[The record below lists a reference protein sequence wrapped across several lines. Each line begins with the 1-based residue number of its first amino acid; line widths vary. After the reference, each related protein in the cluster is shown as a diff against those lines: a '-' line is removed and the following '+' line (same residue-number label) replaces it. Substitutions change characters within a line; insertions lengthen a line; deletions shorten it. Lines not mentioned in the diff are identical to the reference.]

1 MSNILYA
8 CNVVQY
14 HHKKCLDWDFPGG
27 PVVKTLCFHCRGRG
41 FDPWLG
47 KFRIPHRVAKKKKK
61 KKECPDYIKENAIW
75 VLLFYEK
82 VDKDT
87 NLNPLK

>member
-47 KFRIPHRVAKKKKK
+47 KFRMPHSVAKKKKK
-61 KKECPDYIKENAIW
+61 KKN
-75 VLLFYEK
+75 VLTISRKMPFGYFYFMK
-82 VDKDT
+82 K
-87 NLNPLK
+87 